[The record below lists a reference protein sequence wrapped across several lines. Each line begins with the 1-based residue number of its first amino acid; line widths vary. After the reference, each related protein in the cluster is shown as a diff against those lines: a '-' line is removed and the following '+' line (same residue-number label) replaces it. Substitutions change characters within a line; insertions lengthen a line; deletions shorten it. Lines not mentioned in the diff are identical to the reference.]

1 LGSAAT
7 QLRQRLG
14 ESLASVQ
21 KFDVP
26 LEQATTSS
34 LDAFKAWSRGMEAT
48 RRNAGVDA
56 IPFYKHAKELDP
68 NFAKADVSL
77 SLAYGNMSLL
87 EEAAEYAAKAYALR
101 DRVTEREKF
110 DIISNYHSYATGDL
124 LKAIETLEL
133 WKQTYPRDY
142 GPRARLGHVYRLVGE
157 YEKSL

>member
-1 LGSAAT
+1 GSIARFDRRYSITLEAVNSQTGETIASAMAEAEGKDQVLRALGSAAT

-34 LDAFKAWSRGMEAT
+34 LEAFKAWSRGMEAT

-110 DIISNYHSYATGDL
+110 DITSNYH
-124 LKAIETLEL
+124 
-133 WKQTYPRDY
+133 
-142 GPRARLGHVYRLVGE
+142 
-157 YEKSL
+157 